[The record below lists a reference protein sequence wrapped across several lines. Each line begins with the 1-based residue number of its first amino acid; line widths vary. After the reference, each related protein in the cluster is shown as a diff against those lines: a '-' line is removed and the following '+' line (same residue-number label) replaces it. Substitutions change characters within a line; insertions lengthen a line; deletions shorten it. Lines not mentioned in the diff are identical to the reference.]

1 MSFLIE
7 TTGRRL
13 ATLPRVIPRTFAVA
27 PRSFATT
34 VPAQKSATETVKDG
48 LKTVDRKVS
57 DKLVDGIDAGANVA
71 EKVKQAVPNT
81 MGEAK
86 GKAEELKGEAKG
98 KVNELSGQAK
108 GKAEELKGEA
118 AGKTK
123 GAADQVKGTA
133 DQVKKNL

>member
-27 PRSFATT
+27 PRSFTTT

-81 MGEAK
+81 TGEAK
-86 GKAEELKGEAKG
+86 GKAQELKGEAKG
-98 KVNELSGQAK
+98 KANELSGQAK
-108 GKAEELKGEA
+108 GKANEL
-118 AGKTK
+118 AGK
-123 GAADQVKGTA
+123 AQGTA
-133 DQVKKNL
+133 DQVKKNM

>member
-13 ATLPRVIPRTFAVA
+13 ATLPRVIPRAVTVA

-34 VPAQKSATETVKDG
+34 SPAQKSATETVKDG

-57 DKLVDGIDAGANVA
+57 DKLVDGINIGENVA
-71 EKVKQAVPNT
+71 KKVKESTPDLSQDDVT
-81 MGEAK
+81 
-86 GKAEELKGEAKG
+86 GKAQELK
-98 KVNELSGQAK
+98 GQAK
-108 GKAEELKGEA
+108 GKASELQGQAKGKANEF
-118 AGKTK
+118 AGK
-123 GAADQVKGTA
+123 AKGTA